1 MPVIINGSNTPTA
14 GSVTYGDGTQYANT
28 AAGTAGQVLLSN
40 GAAAPTWGTAGAS
53 TTATNLAGGSNGTVP
68 YQSAAGTTQML
79 AAGTSGQSLLSSGAG
94 APTWGTPALA
104 TSATSATTATNLAGG
119 SNGTIPYQSAAGTT
133 QMLAVGTSGQVLKSN
148 GAAAPSWITPAGG
161 FTTMQVFESSGT
173 FTVPAG
179 ITTCKVTVTGGGGG
193 SNGSACGGGAG
204 GTSIRYVTLSGGSAT
219 ITIGSGSTSTGG
231 DSSFV
236 YGATTLTGFGGGA
249 GANNSFST
257 GGDAT
262 GGTLNIRGGYGT
274 YVNTP
279 AGFGAASIYGGSAG
293 NNSGNNRTWGA
304 GGLVYSS
311 GGSTVSRTGS
321 DGLVVIEY

>member
-1 MPVIINGSNTPTA
+1 M
-14 GSVTYGDGTQYANT
+14 VT
-28 AAGTAGQVLLSN
+28 
-40 GAAAPTWGTAGAS
+40 
-53 TTATNLAGGSNGTVP
+53 
-68 YQSAAGTTQML
+68 
-79 AAGTSGQSLLSSGAG
+79 
-94 APTWGTPALA
+94 
-104 TSATSATTATNLAGG
+104 
-119 SNGTIPYQSAAGTT
+119 
-133 QMLAVGTSGQVLKSN
+133 
-148 GAAAPSWITPAGG
+148 
-161 FTTMQVFESSGT
+161 FESSGT

-179 ITTCKVTVTGGGGG
+179 VTKCKVTVTGGGGG

-204 GTSIRYVTLSGGSAT
+204 GTSIRYVTLSGSSAT
-219 ITIGSGSTSTGG
+219 ITVGSGSTSTGG

-293 NNSGNNRTWGA
+293 NKSGPNTTWGS

-311 GGSTVSRTGS
+311 GGSTQSRTGS
-321 DGLVVIEY
+321 DGIVVIEY